1 MQKDWKY
8 ILYISAAFGL
18 FVMVK
23 LLSPKQHSWTVTYSH
38 TDKDPYGGYALNRL
52 LHSVFHEGY
61 IQHSYRTLY
70 ELSDSVAENT
80 NILIISSNFNGG
92 KEDSDFLLKHVAD
105 GGNALISSQ
114 YFQGHFADTLA
125 IGTYDYFFKMA
136 DFDIKNDTATLRFV
150 NPHADTISEYV
161 YRRDNIHNYFNRF
174 DSTRTSVIAK
184 NDRGLPVTIRVH
196 WGKGDFILNSTPLV
210 FTNIC
215 LLTSDNH
222 KFASTTLSYLSDAPV
237 KWTEYY
243 HLGRME
249 VGTPLR
255 FILTNEPLR
264 WAYYVSI
271 IALLFYM
278 VFEMKRKQ
286 RIIPVIKPLANST
299 IEFIQTIGNLY
310 YQSAGHKS
318 IAEKRIHYLLDHI
331 RSQHWMSVTKLDDS
345 FIQTLARKTGK
356 HEGDI
361 RRLVMA
367 MNSVQAKTK
376 ISAEE
381 LIDLNREIE
390 MFNK

>member
-23 LLSPKQHSWTVTYSH
+23 LFSPKQHNWSVTYSH

-52 LHSVFHEGY
+52 LKSVFQEGY

-70 ELSDSVAENT
+70 ELSDSVADNT

-92 KEDSDFLLKHVAD
+92 KEDSDFLLKHVAE
-105 GGNALISSQ
+105 GGKALISSQ

-125 IGTYDYFFKMA
+125 VGTYDYFFKMA

-150 NPHADTISEYV
+150 NPHADTTREYV
-161 YRRDNIHNYFNRF
+161 YRRDNIHNYFHRF

-184 NDRGLPVTIRVH
+184 NDRGLPVTIRVQ

-237 KWTEYY
+237 KWIEYY

-271 IALLFYM
+271 IALLLYM

-286 RIIPVIKPLANST
+286 RIIPVMKPLANTT

-310 YQSAGHKS
+310 YQSSGHKS

-356 HEGDI
+356 QEDDI
-361 RRLVMA
+361 RRLVLA
-367 MNSVQAKTK
+367 MNSVQSKTK

-381 LIDLNREIE
+381 LIDLNRQIE
-390 MFNK
+390 RFNK